1 MQGGGFGFK
10 GAMKGMAQAQA
21 FNLGMGLLGKYVASQ
36 NQMTQEDKAKVF
48 AEFRQDIF
56 FQEVYSDY
64 FNVFFSWIQTLADQG
79 ALPNTTT
86 KISKEYNMILM
97 NLKNPMFPQDKFA
110 ETLLRLISANPFVPE
125 CYDLLQQ
132 KYGQT
137 EESQKII
144 DYFTERN

>member
-1 MQGGGFGFK
+1 
-10 GAMKGMAQAQA
+10 MKS
-21 FNLGMGLLGKYVASQ
+21 L
-36 NQMTQEDKAKVF
+36 
-48 AEFRQDIF
+48 I
-56 FQEVYSDY
+56 
-64 FNVFFSWIQTLADQG
+64 
-79 ALPNTTT
+79 
-86 KISKEYNMILM
+86 M